1 MWNTFWYFY
10 QSALT
15 NTVRQQRLHFRPRSC
30 SRAVVATV
38 KCIKY
43 DIFTFKIVSLHFDA
57 VSFERMT
64 NVAPP
69 WFKEKSVEK
78 TTTAN
83 SKLAGKNN
91 LSSTF
96 WCEIWCYSF
105 KCFAASNPV
114 IQSDLKLFKDLEL
127 IGDNSYLTTGFWSSV
142 CGSKLIFGHCYINV
156 LCPIE
161 LQSEVT
167 LPQSSAS
174 SVFQIQR
181 SSPGATNKI
190 SEEMRREPS
199 GDARSCAFIHN
210 NCAVSISGWL
220 NKGNS
225 LFLPLQCWYVP
236 FCSDFKEQKQAIQ
249 AAVIAPTVQLL
260 Y

>member
-1 MWNTFWYFY
+1 MWNKFWYFY

-15 NTVRQQRLHFRPRSC
+15 NTVRQQRSHFRPRSR

-64 NVAPP
+64 SVTPP

-83 SKLAGKNN
+83 SKLTGKKN

-105 KCFAASNPV
+105 KCFATSNPV

-142 CGSKLIFGHCYINV
+142 CGSKLIFGHCYINF

-167 LPQSSAS
+167 LPQRSAS

-190 SEEMRREPS
+190 SEEWRREPS

-225 LFLPLQCWYVP
+225 LFLPLQRWYVL
-236 FCSDFKEQKQAIQ
+236 FCSDFKEQKQAFQ
-249 AAVIAPTVQLL
+249 AAVVAPTVQLL

>member
-1 MWNTFWYFY
+1 M
-10 QSALT
+10 S
-15 NTVRQQRLHFRPRSC
+15 
-30 SRAVVATV
+30 V
-38 KCIKY
+38 KIESKCGINF
-43 DIFTFKIVSLHFDA
+43 DIFTKVLWLTQWGSSVCTSDRVLALGQLWPLSSASNMRFVHLKLYCYTLMPSVSREWPVSHLHG
-57 VSFERMT
+57 
-64 NVAPP
+64 
-69 WFKEKSVEK
+69 
-78 TTTAN
+78 
-83 SKLAGKNN
+83 SKRKVWKKN

-127 IGDNSYLTTGFWSSV
+127 IVDNSYLTTEFWSSV
-142 CGSKLIFGHCYINV
+142 CGSKLISGHCYINF

-181 SSPGATNKI
+181 SSPGVTNKI
-190 SEEMRREPS
+190 NEELRREPS

-210 NCAVSISGWL
+210 NCAVSISSWL

-225 LFLPLQCWYVP
+225 LFLPLQRWYVP
-236 FCSDFKEQKQAIQ
+236 FCSDFKEQKQAFQ
-249 AAVIAPTVQLL
+249 AAVIAPTVQPL